1 MALSFSCF
9 KKGSDNRNKL
19 NIEVDD
25 AIREMEKDIFSNK
38 IDRYEATIK
47 LLQLKRTN
55 FKQGIP
61 GCEVIRDDHAKIA
74 RGFDEMKSSTEA
86 NNNYL
91 TARDLIRL
99 GIFAKKLH
107 LSQQY
112 EEIFNVSINWHV
124 HVFYLV
130 MLLSDVIYVMY
141 EAAKIEISMCI
152 LDLLLCDH
160 SIINKCL

>member
-1 MALSFSCF
+1 
-9 KKGSDNRNKL
+9 
-19 NIEVDD
+19 
-25 AIREMEKDIFSNK
+25 
-38 IDRYEATIK
+38 
-47 LLQLKRTN
+47 
-55 FKQGIP
+55 
-61 GCEVIRDDHAKIA
+61 
-74 RGFDEMKSSTEA
+74 MKSSTEA